1 MRVGFFSEAGYE
13 GKVPRDY
20 DNMRTDVAWV
30 CALGAT
36 HHPIPKLRSLSD
48 NLYDVGVM
56 ILPKNRKPLLEWFP
70 NPVLDEYRRVCKKVT
85 IMQESYYNYWQDSPI
100 AEQIWYFNFITEM
113 DLIFCHN
120 DVDVLYYNGL
130 TGVRKELLPS
140 VMITDGINRRV
151 DKLVDHYNDIEST
164 FSHSQRDIIIG
175 GNWVWAYGGFD
186 SYQVGLEISD
196 DITAVTTGRMK
207 PEEEQV
213 VKHLPWML
221 WKKWINTLS
230 TFRYGIQL
238 GTASAGTFN
247 LNCSFHGIPC
257 IGYSNVNTQDIL
269 HPLTTVEVGDI
280 DKAKHIAKKLK
291 DKKFYDLCV
300 DTTLK
305 RYESFYT
312 EEVFV
317 KHWNRIWDE
326 K

>member
-1 MRVGFFSEAGYE
+1 MKVGFFTEGGFE
-13 GKVPRDY
+13 GKITL
-20 DNMRTDVAWV
+20 DNINIRTDAAWMY
-30 CALGAT
+30 LTDAT
-36 HHPIPKLRSLSD
+36 HHPFPRLQDLPD

-56 ILPKNRKPLLEWFP
+56 ILPKKREPLLNYPLLEHF
-70 NPVLDEYRRVCKKVT
+70 RRVCKKVT
-85 IMQESYYNYWQDSPI
+85 VMQESYYNYWQDSPI
-100 AEQIWYFNFITEM
+100 VEQIWYFNFITEM

-120 DVDVLYYNGL
+120 DVDLLYYNGL
-130 TGVRKELLPS
+130 TGVRTELLPS
-140 VMITDGINRRV
+140 VMITDGIDKRV

-164 FSHSQRDIIIG
+164 FSHNQNDIIIG
-175 GNWVWAYGGFD
+175 GNWVRDYGGFD
-186 SYQVGLEISD
+186 SYQVALEISD

-230 TFRYGIQL
+230 AFKYGVQL

-257 IGYSNVNTQDIL
+257 IGYSDVNTQNIL

-280 DKAKHIAKKLK
+280 DNAKHIAKKLK
-291 DKKFYDLCV
+291 DKKFYDLCSE
-300 DTTLK
+300 TTIK

-312 EEVFV
+312 EEIFV

>member
-1 MRVGFFSEAGYE
+1 MRIGFFSEAGYE
-13 GKVPRDY
+13 GKVPRNY

-30 CALGAT
+30 CALDAT
-36 HHPIPKLRSLSD
+36 HHPIAKLRSLPD

-56 ILPKNRKPLLEWFP
+56 ILPKNRKPLLDWFP
-70 NPVLDEYRRVCKKVT
+70 NSVLKEYRRVCKKVT

-120 DVDVLYYNGL
+120 DIDLLYYNGL
-130 TGVRKELLPS
+130 TNVRTELLPS
-140 VMITDGINRRV
+140 VMITDDIVRRSEWGDGV
-151 DKLVDHYNDIEST
+151 
-164 FSHSQRDIIIG
+164 IIG

-186 SYQVGLEISD
+186 SYQVGLELTD

-213 VKHLPWML
+213 LKHLPWMM
-221 WKKWINTLS
+221 WGEWIKTLS
-230 TFRYGIQL
+230 QFNVGIQL

-257 IGYSNVNTQDIL
+257 IGYSNVNTQKIL

-280 DKAKHIAKKLK
+280 DNAKHIAKKLK
-291 DKKFYDLCV
+291 NDKFYKLCME
-300 DTTLK
+300 TTLK
-305 RYESFYT
+305 RYESHYT
-312 EEVFV
+312 EKSFV
-317 KHWNRIWDE
+317 KHWNSIWE

>member
-1 MRVGFFSEAGYE
+1 MKIAFFSEAGYE
-13 GKVPRDY
+13 GKVSRDNP
-20 DNMRTDVAWV
+20 NMRTDVAWV
-30 CALGAT
+30 CALDAT
-36 HHPIPKLRSLSD
+36 HHPIAKLRSLSD

-56 ILPKNRKPLLEWFP
+56 ILPKNRKPLLDWFP
-70 NPVLDEYRRVCKKVT
+70 NSVLKEYRRVCKKVT

-120 DVDVLYYNGL
+120 DIDLLYYNGL
-130 TGVRKELLPS
+130 TNVRTELLPS
-140 VMITDGINRRV
+140 VMITDDIVRRSEWGDGV
-151 DKLVDHYNDIEST
+151 V
-164 FSHSQRDIIIG
+164 IG

-186 SYQVGLEISD
+186 SYQVGLELTD

-213 VKHLPWML
+213 LKHLPWMM
-221 WKKWINTLS
+221 WGEWIKTLS
-230 TFRYGIQL
+230 QFNVGIQL

-280 DKAKHIAKKLK
+280 DNAKHIARKLK
-291 DKKFYDLCV
+291 DEKFYNLCSE
-300 DTTLK
+300 TTIK
-305 RYESFYT
+305 RYETFYT
-312 EEVFV
+312 EEIFV
-317 KHWNRIWDE
+317 KSVKEIM
-326 K
+326 KTI